1 MTARRL
7 LVLPLLSPLL
17 AVVLVGALNP
27 SPQLSFRVLTWVS
40 PRAPLGLWLGGAA
53 LAGAALSGAGTAL
66 ALRQG
71 QGSAPTPSRR
81 RVRTPASRPWVA
93 QGGAPEEGGWEAFGD
108 RPTPPWEEEFPQ
120 ERRGGR
126 GSGEERGAG
135 QEQGGRSWREAPVA
149 VAPPRSPGDPAP
161 TMDVPFRI
169 LHRPAPSGRE
179 QAPSTPPGRQARPA
193 RTAEPMPMNG
203 EDDWGKE
210 AAGDDW

>member
-53 LAGAALSGAGTAL
+53 LAGGALSGAGTAL

-71 QGSAPTPSRR
+71 QGSAFTPGRR
-81 RVRTPASRPWVA
+81 RVRTPSSPPWA
-93 QGGAPEEGGWEAFGD
+93 RGGSPEDGGWEAFGD
-108 RPTPPWEEEFPQ
+108 RPTPPWQEEFSQ
-120 ERRGGR
+120 EPRGAR
-126 GSGEERGAG
+126 GSGERRGAG
-135 QEQGGRSWREAPVA
+135 EERGERSWREAPVA

-169 LHRPAPSGRE
+169 LHRPAPSQRE
-179 QAPSTPPGRQARPA
+179 QAPSTPLERQAGSSKAP
-193 RTAEPMPMNG
+193 EPKPVSVK
-203 EDDWGKE
+203 DDWGNE

>member
-17 AVVLVGALNP
+17 AVMLVGALNP

-71 QGSAPTPSRR
+71 QESAPTPGRR
-81 RVRTPASRPWVA
+81 RVRTSSSRPWA
-93 QGGAPEEGGWEAFGD
+93 QGGAPEEGGWETFGD
-108 RPTPPWEEEFPQ
+108 RPTPPWQEELPQ
-120 ERRGGR
+120 EPRGAR
-126 GSGEERGAG
+126 GSREQSGAGEER
-135 QEQGGRSWREAPVA
+135 GGRSWREAPVA

-169 LHRPAPSGRE
+169 LHRPAPSQRE
-179 QAPSTPPGRQARPA
+179 QAPSTPLERQAGSSKAP
-193 RTAEPMPMNG
+193 EPKPVSVK
-203 EDDWGKE
+203 DDWGNE